1 MESQQK
7 QLLFGAGA
15 MTLLGLSGMMLY
27 RNKGSAKTVRPLI
40 ESCILSIDQGTT
52 SSRVLVID
60 HNLKVLDVAQREHN
74 QISSKPGWVE
84 HDVEEIY
91 QNVAACLNE
100 VCQRNGLTSKN
111 VKGIGITN
119 QRETTVAFDKVTG
132 KSFHNAIVWLDQRT
146 AGIVE

>member
-1 MESQQK
+1 MIY
-7 QLLFGAGA
+7 GASAVA
-15 MTLLGLSGMMLY
+15 MLGLSGMMLY
-27 RNKGSAKTVRPLI
+27 KSKAKSMRPLI

-74 QISSKPGWVE
+74 QISMKPGWVE

-100 VCQRNGLTSKN
+100 VC
-111 VKGIGITN
+111 
-119 QRETTVAFDKVTG
+119 
-132 KSFHNAIVWLDQRT
+132 
-146 AGIVE
+146 